1 LSAERQ
7 DAIRA
12 ARDKTVSLSSRNRI
26 ENLSDQ
32 RANLIVGQE
41 EANRKSKTINERL
54 SDMRRYQVE
63 LKDELER
70 LHRAEDAGSVLA
82 DLKITHC
89 PACDQSVS
97 LPDVQDDQ
105 CHLCN
110 QTLPNEPLM
119 EGLGATRLRFER
131 DRLSGEI
138 NEADALVELLTRDFQ
153 RVAAG
158 LKDAEERLRMVE
170 NELAPARIAISAL
183 AQEDVSAIDREMGE
197 LNERQRQ
204 VTRLKHA
211 LELGDQLS
219 DQISELEKRIV
230 PLQTKVDENVRAT
243 DFGRAEELLADGMN
257 EYFTAINAI
266 KPHSWRH
273 SEVSANFSRSTFSL
287 KVGSKRWSTVLGGS
301 DTLYFLMAYHYG
313 LLSLSVKQG
322 CHYPGI
328 SIIDL
333 PGDFLGEAVEDKEN
347 FIIQPFID
355 LLAQKDFFGAQLII
369 TGASFQSLE
378 NVHRETLRDV
388 FIV

>member
-1 LSAERQ
+1 MMLRHIYRRQQLWGNLADLQPEGEQHACLLHFLGLAERIFTPEYGELVQLKIQADRLKARRDQFGFTLDELARDVLSEPDLKVSATFNTVRHAEERIVSRLAELSAERQ

-211 LELGDQLS
+211 LELG
-219 DQISELEKRIV
+219 
-230 PLQTKVDENVRAT
+230 TN
-243 DFGRAEELLADGMN
+243 
-257 EYFTAINAI
+257 
-266 KPHSWRH
+266 
-273 SEVSANFSRSTFSL
+273 
-287 KVGSKRWSTVLGGS
+287 
-301 DTLYFLMAYHYG
+301 
-313 LLSLSVKQG
+313 
-322 CHYPGI
+322 
-328 SIIDL
+328 
-333 PGDFLGEAVEDKEN
+333 
-347 FIIQPFID
+347 
-355 LLAQKDFFGAQLII
+355 
-369 TGASFQSLE
+369 
-378 NVHRETLRDV
+378 
-388 FIV
+388 